1 MKDGFLKVAAAAPE
15 IRVAD
20 PAYNTD
26 KIIDCIGEAKEA
38 GVKLLTFPELVLTG
52 ATCGHLYFQR
62 HLTDAAMEGLKRI
75 AASTEGSDMLVVVG
89 LPLAVR
95 GSLYSAAAIVCDGE
109 ILGFTARKNV
119 RGTVFSAP
127 DPGEVME
134 VDIDETDYCHLQS
147 EVIYCA
153 YDVLDGLAVGVQF
166 AADRKLAVPPTAALC
181 ASGATVIA
189 ELSDGPMSVQSK
201 RETLAAL
208 EVDTQRL
215 HCAAVSAAPGRG
227 ESTTDKSYYGL
238 CAVVDD
244 GETLAVSESGSGMAV
259 SETDVFN
266 LCGARIREQTYDGMS
281 CRGADH
287 CFWELEQADT
297 ALTRR
302 IKREPFVPDG
312 DLGEFAE
319 RCLTIQ
325 AEGLIKR
332 MQYTNCWR
340 PVIGVS
346 GGVDST
352 LVMLACA
359 KAMDIC
365 GLPRKNIVAVTMPC
379 FGTTD
384 RTKNNAITIAE
395 RLGAELR
402 VIPIGESVK
411 KHFETIGHDLND
423 HSVVFEN
430 AQARERTM
438 VLLDIANKVNGLD
451 VGTKDLSEQAD
462 GWCTYNGDQIS
473 NYDINAGMTK
483 TMVRA
488 VVKYVSETTEDA
500 VLAAALRDI
509 WDTPVTPELLPIGEE
524 GELLQKSEDS
534 VGPYILQDFFLYH
547 MIMRGG
553 SPAKVLRLA
562 EIAFEGMFDRPTLLH
577 WLKSYCRRFFV
588 QQFKRSASADG
599 PAVMGFTLS
608 PRDGHKMPSDACN
621 ALWLERQM
629 PEK

>member
-20 PAYNTD
+20 PAYNAG
-26 KIIDCIGEAKEA
+26 KIIDCIADAKEQ
-38 GVKLLTFPELVLTG
+38 GVKLLVFSELVLTG

-62 HLTDAAMEGLKRI
+62 QLTDAAMEGLRRI
-75 AASTEGSDMLVVVG
+75 AVSTQGSDMLVVVG

-95 GSLYSAAAIVCDGE
+95 GSLYSAAAIVCGGE
-109 ILGFTARKNV
+109 ILGFTARRNV

-127 DPGEVME
+127 DLGEVME

-153 YDVLDGLAVGVQF
+153 YDVIDSLAVGVQF
-166 AADRKLAVPPTAALC
+166 AADRKLAVPPTASLC
-181 ASGATVIA
+181 AAGATVIA
-189 ELSDGPMSVQSK
+189 ELSDEPMSAMS
-201 RETLAAL
+201 RHDTMTAL
-208 EVDTQRL
+208 EVDTKRL
-215 HCAAVSAAPGRG
+215 HYGCVSAAPSSG

-238 CAVVDD
+238 CLVTDD
-244 GETLAVSESGSGMAV
+244 GETLSVSENGSGMAV
-259 SETDVFN
+259 SELDIFN
-266 LCGARIREQTYDGMS
+266 LCGARMREQTYAGMARMPIS
-281 CRGADH
+281 RYGWDLKLA
-287 CFWELEQADT
+287 ET
-297 ALTRR
+297 RLTRR

-312 DLGEFAE
+312 HIAEFAE

-325 AEGLIKR
+325 ATGLIKR
-332 MQYTNCWR
+332 MEYTNCWR

-359 KAMDIC
+359 RAMDMC
-365 GLPRKNIVAVTMPC
+365 SLPRKNIVAVTMPC

-395 RLGAELR
+395 QLGAELR

-411 KHFETIGHDLND
+411 KHFETIGHDFND

-473 NYDINAGMTK
+473 NYDINAGLTK

-488 VVKYVSETTEDA
+488 VVKYISETTEDE

-509 WDTPVTPELLPIGEE
+509 WDTPVTPELLPIGDE

-547 MIMRGG
+547 MVMRGG

-562 EIAFEGMFDRPTLLH
+562 EFAFKGEFDRETLIF
-577 WLKSYCRRFFV
+577 WLRSYCRRFFV

-621 ALWLERQM
+621 ALWLGEVD
-629 PEK
+629 KL